1 MKKWLEKLRLLACS
15 RLAWVLVGVLVIHI
29 VGIGWGLPAT
39 DGWDDDGVAPR
50 DFLFGVAETFT
61 PGHFYTYPPLHL
73 IVLAILTSPGWIAGL
88 IRAPSFS
95 PHDVVSEFLSVP
107 YMTAFALVG
116 RTVAVAMSLGV
127 VYAFAKVAEELR
139 GRRAGLAVAVVVGLN
154 APFAYYSHTSNLEV
168 PYCFWASLSLL
179 YLVRAMVHERPAEL
193 RWVAL
198 CAALA
203 AATKDQAAALFVL
216 GVPATLA
223 LWFALDPWPR
233 ANARA
238 VCKEAGIALALG
250 LGALLAID
258 GIVVNP
264 AGFVAR
270 VGFLLGSA
278 SQDHAS
284 YAKSFTGRLN
294 VTVDSIH
301 MFSHFYPA
309 PFGLL
314 ALGGLGVAMATG
326 SRAKRV
332 AGAAPILFALSSFGL
347 FNLLARRTDERFLL
361 PQMLILGLYI
371 GLGLEAAALTTPRPF
386 ARALGA
392 LALPLLAW
400 ALYKCAAVDVALLY
414 DTRYDAEAWL
424 AAHVEPGDAL
434 EVYGNQVYLPRLP
447 AWARTLRVDQRPV
460 DKRNPLVGAA
470 EVVDR
475 YDNVEQRRPRWI
487 VLAES
492 TIWMYLVDE
501 TDYERGGRVMTPG
514 QQAAQRDDATRSYFR
529 DLVAGRR
536 GYALAHV
543 SEWTS
548 TFWPRVQIHGST
560 GQTIRILE
568 RVAREKPGSP

>member
-1 MKKWLEKLRLLACS
+1 MKKRLDKLRLLACS
-15 RLAWVLVGVLVIHI
+15 PLAWVLVGVLAIHG
-29 VGIGWGLPAT
+29 VGIGWGLPGT

-61 PGHFYTYPPLHL
+61 PGHYYTYPPLHL
-73 IVLAILTSPGWIAGL
+73 ILLAILTCPGWIAGL
-88 IRAPSFS
+88 VRAPSLS
-95 PHDVVSEFLSVP
+95 AHDVVHEFLRVP
-107 YMTAFALVG
+107 YMTSFALVA
-116 RTVAVAMSLGV
+116 RAVTVAMSLGI
-127 VYAFAKVAEELR
+127 VYAFAKAAEELR

-168 PYCFWASLSLL
+168 PYCFWASFSLL
-179 YLVRAMVHERPAEL
+179 YLVRAIVRERPAEL
-193 RWVAL
+193 RWMAL

-223 LWFALDPWPR
+223 LWFALGAWPR
-233 ANARA
+233 ANVRA
-238 VCKEAGIALALG
+238 VWREASIALALG
-250 LGALLAID
+250 LGVLLAID

-264 AGFVAR
+264 TGFLAR

-284 YAKSFTGRLN
+284 YAKTFSGRLH
-294 VTVDSIH
+294 VTGDSIQ
-301 MFSHFYPA
+301 MFPHFYPA
-309 PFGLL
+309 PFSLL
-314 ALGGLGVAMATG
+314 ALGGLGVATATG
-326 SRAKRV
+326 LRSKRV
-332 AGAAPILFALSSFGL
+332 AGAAPILFALSSFAL

-371 GLGLEAAALTTPRPF
+371 GLGLEAAVLATPRPF
-386 ARALGA
+386 ARALGV
-392 LALPLLAW
+392 LAFSLLAW
-400 ALYKCAAVDVALLY
+400 ALYECAAVDVALLY

-424 AAHVEPGDAL
+424 AAHVAPGDGL

-447 AWARTLRVDQRPV
+447 AWARTYRVDQRPV

-470 EVVDR
+470 EVLDH
-475 YDNVEQRRPRWI
+475 YENVEQRQPRWI

-514 QQAAQRDDATRSYFR
+514 QQAAQRDDAARSYFR

-536 GYALAHV
+536 GYSLAHV

-548 TFWPRVQIHGST
+548 TFWPRMQIHGST
-560 GQTIRILE
+560 GQTIRVLE
-568 RVAREKPGSP
+568 RVAREKAGSP